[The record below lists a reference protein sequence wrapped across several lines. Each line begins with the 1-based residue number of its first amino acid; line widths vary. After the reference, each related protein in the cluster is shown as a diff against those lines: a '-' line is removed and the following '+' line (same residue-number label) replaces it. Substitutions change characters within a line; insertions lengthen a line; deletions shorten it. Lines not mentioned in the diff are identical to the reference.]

1 MAAFNLYDKFREV
14 RLNPSGAAVS
24 GTLKL
29 MLVTA
34 AYTPNQNTHQYKSSV
49 SGEVSGT
56 GYTARGNTC
65 STPTATVDGSGN
77 FVFDANDP
85 AAWAQS
91 AGGFTNARRA
101 VLYYDTGV
109 DGTSVL
115 VGYTDDAG
123 ADLGNLAADLQVTF
137 NAAGIYTSAR

>member
-14 RLNPSGAAVS
+14 RLNPIGAAAT
-24 GTLKL
+24 GTLKC

-34 AYTPNQNTHQYKSSV
+34 TYTPAQNTHQFKSSV
-49 SGEVSGT
+49 TGEVTGT
-56 GYTARGNTC
+56 GYTARGNACT
-65 STPTATVDGSGN
+65 TPTATVDGSGN
-77 FVFDANDP
+77 FTFDANDP
-85 AAWAQS
+85 AAWVTS

-101 VLYYDTGV
+101 ILYYDTGV
-109 DGTSVL
+109 DATSVL

-137 NAAGIYTSAR
+137 NAVGIFTSAR

>member
-49 SGEVSGT
+49 TGEVSGT

-65 STPTATVDGSGN
+65 STPTASVDGAGN
-77 FVFDANDP
+77 FTFDANDP
-85 AAWAQS
+85 AAWVQS

>member
-1 MAAFNLYDKFREV
+1 VAAFNLYDKFREA
-14 RLNPSGAAVS
+14 RLNPTGAAIS
-24 GTLKL
+24 GTLKI

-49 SGEVSGT
+49 TNEVSGT
-56 GYTARGNTC
+56 GYTARGNACT
-65 STPTATVDGSGN
+65 TPLASLDGSGN
-77 FVFDANDP
+77 FTYDANDP
-85 AAWAQS
+85 AAWTQT

-101 VLYYDTGV
+101 ILYFDTGV
-109 DGTSVL
+109 DATSTL

-123 ADLGNLAADLQVTF
+123 ADLGNLAADLQVAF